1 MWFSKSK
8 CKVLHLGPGKLH
20 YQYELRDIKME
31 HSPAERDEGVQED
44 GKMDM
49 SQQCALAVSQT
60 DPGGRR

>member
-1 MWFSKSK
+1 
-8 CKVLHLGPGKLH
+8 
-20 YQYELRDIKME
+20 ME